1 MPKVLIAGGGIAG
14 LEALIALRAH
24 LGSDVEI
31 ELLEANGEFVERQR
45 SVAEPFGDATTPRL
59 DIARVAEEHRARLRE
74 DRLASV
80 DPTGRRVTTLGGD
93 VLDYDALLVA
103 IGATAD
109 VAVPGALTFA
119 GPRDV
124 AAFSALLADIDTGRV
139 ERIGFALPASVG
151 WTLPLYELALM
162 TAEHVRERGLSDV
175 GLVVITPE
183 RHPLDAFGIRIASHI
198 WSLMGERGIVVL
210 TRTTPLRA
218 GPGGLMVAHG
228 RPVQV
233 ERIIALARA
242 GGRFIDGLPHDGD
255 GFLEVDAHG
264 AVVGVD
270 AVWAAGDVTSFTIKQ
285 GGLAAQQADAA
296 AAAIAEYLGAS
307 VAMEPFD
314 PVLRG
319 LMFDP
324 AGARSLDSRRG
335 DLPSTPLWTPTT
347 KVAARRLGRYLTSAS
362 V

>member
-14 LEALIALRAH
+14 LEALVALRAH

-31 ELLEANGEFVERQR
+31 ELLEADGRLVERQR
-45 SVAEPFGDATTPRL
+45 SVAEPFSGDTTPRL
-59 DIARVAEEHRARLRE
+59 DIARIAAEHHARLRE

-80 DPTGRRVTTLGGD
+80 DAAGRRVSTVGGD
-93 VLDYDALLVA
+93 VLDYDALLIA

-124 AAFSALLADIDTGRV
+124 GAFNALLAEIDDGRV

-162 TAEHVRERGLSDV
+162 TAEHVRERGLSGV
-175 GLVVITPE
+175 RLVLITPE
-183 RHPLDAFGIRIASHI
+183 RHPLDAFGIRIASHV
-198 WSLMGERGIVVL
+198 WSLMTARGIAVC

-218 GPGGLMVAHG
+218 GPGGLIVAHG
-228 RPVQV
+228 HPVQV
-233 ERIIALARA
+233 ERIVALARA
-242 GGRFIDGLPHDGD
+242 GGRFIDGLPHDGN
-255 GFLEVDAHG
+255 GFLEIDEHG
-264 AVVGVD
+264 AVLGVD
-270 AVWAAGDVTSFTIKQ
+270 GVWAAGDVTSFPTKQ

-296 AAAIAEYLGAS
+296 AVAIAAHLGAK
-307 VAMEPFD
+307 VDAKPLD

-319 LMFDP
+319 LMLDP
-324 AGARSLDSRRG
+324 AGARFLDSRRG
-335 DLPSTPLWTPTT
+335 DLPSRPLWTPPT
-347 KVAARRLGRYLTSAS
+347 KVAAEHLGRYLTSAS